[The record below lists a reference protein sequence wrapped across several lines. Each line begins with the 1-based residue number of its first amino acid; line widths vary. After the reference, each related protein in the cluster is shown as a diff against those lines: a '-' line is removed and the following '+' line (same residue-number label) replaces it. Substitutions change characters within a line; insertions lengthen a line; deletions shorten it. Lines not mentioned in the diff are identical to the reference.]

1 MLTYYK
7 MAQVSE
13 SWSEEQKKL
22 DDIDEAT
29 ETNFILIFVIFILVG
44 CSTLM
49 FLITYLFYIIYLSL
63 YSEID

>member
-7 MAQVSE
+7 MVQVSE
-13 SWSEEQKKL
+13 SWSEEQKKI